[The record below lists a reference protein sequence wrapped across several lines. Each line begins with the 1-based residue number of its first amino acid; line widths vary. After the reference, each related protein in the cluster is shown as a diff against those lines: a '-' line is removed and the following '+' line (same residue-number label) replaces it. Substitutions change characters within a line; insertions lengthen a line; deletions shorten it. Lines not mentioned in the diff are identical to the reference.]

1 MYPPVTP
8 EELKVAWRL
17 GLTEQDYAT
26 CLQKYARETGTSV
39 DALKGLNREDLEAA
53 RQMGTDPEELQKSK
67 LAGIAEEVISRTW
80 DGGAG

>member
-8 EELKVAWRL
+8 EELKVAWRS

-67 LAGIAEEVISRTW
+67 LAGIAEEVIRRTW
-80 DGGAG
+80 DGGAN